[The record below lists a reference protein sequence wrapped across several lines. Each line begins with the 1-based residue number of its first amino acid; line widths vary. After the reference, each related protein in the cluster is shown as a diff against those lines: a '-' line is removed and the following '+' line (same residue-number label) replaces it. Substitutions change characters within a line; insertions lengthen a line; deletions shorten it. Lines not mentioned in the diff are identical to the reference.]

1 MSFKKNPPPV
11 RYTNA
16 AFPPLDE
23 RLCTPKAEPATDVES
38 VPSFGYTV
46 AFACRMETFRQY
58 VSPYLSLQ
66 LKKTEEEA
74 AIRQWD
80 EKPQGQHTY
89 VACDVRTAEEKSLA
103 VRWYSN
109 PSTML
114 AIDAVE
120 PHEACSVVVKEAFV
134 PVRPA
139 IRMGEQLGLPTE
151 GYLYHFLEGQLVSE
165 FRCMGDTYPRFQV
178 TQSRPEA
185 MYPEPA
191 VDRPLEY
198 ILALWQR
205 NGQVI
210 QDQYLLYSREAL
222 SDKAIQ
228 SVDTAFLQA
237 HGVRLDMDQIIPLTE
252 NSGQRKKHTVVEGE
266 TLSEVAEKHQLT
278 FETLLALNPY
288 WRGKETR
295 LTNGIKLY
303 LEPVGIYNH
312 GQDVSYPV
320 SAALLGDGVFAIEPS
335 KKRADFPVVQVAES
349 DGARLT
355 ALSPVRYALDACNA
369 QGQGLHPIPDT
380 ETFSG
385 GIFQADDTPYTL
397 RQLRDGWLYAL
408 SPVPDSESWT
418 LEEYKIEQGEFRRV
432 IGQTAEARQKAEPGR
447 PKTHILCVS
456 DRPYYLAYAVKRWTD
471 RICDYYLGNAEA
483 RDGWLRQVNLN
494 TSGAATHR
502 TDVADVECYVADVNA
517 QAQERF
523 AGTCAPLSGDVDRP
537 NDFIHIPPK
546 KTLASYTYQAPSAYV
561 QQIVALDD
569 PLADLSDL
577 FLALLEPVLITT
589 PDESTHRKVVVAE
602 AIRSMVRV
610 PIPKDKMPEI
620 QPEQWVEFESAL
632 DVCLEYEYQKVHLP
646 QLGSDNMMPQR
657 LKDLEACRQ
666 ASLKA
671 QATLEGMGFF
681 GVEEYVQDYTD
692 RRKAHS
698 QVNWDD
704 LDAFYKDYL
713 ASQSHAYAAIPGAFD
728 RLLTAIPKLGTE
740 PMHLGLDILY
750 SDHMG
755 YLMEL
760 FGEILPAL
768 NCSANDEAMQ
778 QKLADALIQEK
789 PDNLMALATSFFSAE
804 FYAKADELV
813 KESDVIDLQRE
824 SVPVTGVVA
833 GLNSVLGYGQAEAG
847 GLYQKTLS
855 MMVPISGLID
865 SATEAMKNIIG
876 MGYQKGY
883 FTYFGMMMNQGGFRA
898 GFNVAAMIWCIEQI
912 SQGKI
917 GMNPAFEGT
926 SRAYRQ
932 RLTGAALEWQSLENQ
947 LKRMPADSPNRA
959 ELKMKQ
965 EKMEARAGQMV
976 RQAPVLFESFNG
988 EKLQP
993 VNQFFDRVNQSLNRI
1008 GRMDFVVAFLN
1019 SMNVVVQQY
1028 TVEEAL
1034 SSNPNVDLNTQLH
1047 VVGFSTAWLMHA
1059 TSEIFR
1065 GLAFERVK
1073 QKPVMLEKKLNDLA
1087 LKSRN
1092 LDIRLLAK
1100 GYLQRSMLSGMLGVI
1115 AAGWEAYRTLLDAGK
1130 ADFRLEKGLLYL
1142 KSAVLFTQ
1150 SGVWGV
1156 LALNGARGLANRAVI
1171 GFVLQGWMVAAWF
1184 WLGIAYLVISI
1195 IINMLQKSPLEN
1207 WLRKSIWGKEPKGDW
1222 TAKAEYQALLQIL
1235 NQPQIQEIVK
1245 SCKQL
1250 PGKFASPYE
1259 PSPFTTLKQLKIT
1272 FPQQRPGQSVSV
1284 GVTVSGLR
1292 EQEGYLG
1299 YRKTTKVE
1307 AFTYQLTALDI
1318 ARGYW
1323 EYDVQKV
1330 PTLVLDVPIWI
1341 EAVDTIQIFAMVSN
1355 HNPFSETEKTA
1366 QYYKYQLNSQIKRDI
1381 EVMKDGK
1388 ASDMIGHQL
1397 FSVKIEES

>member
-1 MSFKKNPPPV
+1 MSFKNNHPPV
-11 RYTNA
+11 RYVNA

-23 RLCTPKAEPATDVES
+23 RLCNSKAEPVPDVE
-38 VPSFGYTV
+38 PAPGFGYTV

-80 EKPQGQHTY
+80 EKPQGHHTY
-89 VACDVRTAEEKSLA
+89 VACDVRAAEEKSLA

-109 PSTML
+109 PSSML
-114 AIDAVE
+114 VIDAVE
-120 PHEACSVVVKEAFV
+120 PHDACSAVVKEAFV

-151 GYLYHFLEGQLVSE
+151 GYLYHFLEGRLVSE

-222 SDKAIQ
+222 SDEAIQ
-228 SVDTAFLQA
+228 SMDTAFLQA
-237 HGVRLDMDQIIPLTE
+237 HGVRLDMHQMIPLTE
-252 NSGQRKKHTVVEGE
+252 NSGQRQKHTVAEGE
-266 TLSEVAEKHQLT
+266 TLSEIAEQHQITL
-278 FETLLALNPY
+278 ETLLALNPY
-288 WRGKETR
+288 WRGRETK
-295 LTNGIKLY
+295 LTIGSSLY

-320 SAALLGDGVFAIEPS
+320 SAALLGEGVFAIEPS
-335 KKRADFPVVQVAES
+335 KTRADFPVVQVAES
-349 DGARLT
+349 DGGRFT

-408 SPVPDSESWT
+408 SPVPDSETWT

-483 RDGWLRQVNLN
+483 RDCWLRQVNLN

-502 TDVADVECYVADVNA
+502 TDVAQVECYVADVNA

-546 KTLASYTYQAPSAYV
+546 KTLASYTYQAPSAYA

-577 FLALLEPVLITT
+577 YLALLEPVLTTT
-589 PDESTHRKVVVAE
+589 PDEPTHRKVVLAE

-620 QPEQWVEFESAL
+620 LPEQWVEFESAL

-657 LKDLEACRQ
+657 LKDLEAYRQ

-681 GVEEYVQDYTD
+681 GVEDYVQDYTD

-728 RLLTAIPKLGTE
+728 RLLSALPKLGTE

-760 FGEILPAL
+760 FGELLPAL
-768 NCSANDEAMQ
+768 NSSAHDETMQ
-778 QKLADALIQEK
+778 RKLADALIQEK
-789 PDNLMALATSFFSAE
+789 PDNLMALASSFFSAE
-804 FYAKADELV
+804 FYAKTDELV

-833 GLNSVLGYGQAEAG
+833 GLNSVLGYGLKSES
-847 GLYQKTLS
+847 GLYHLTLA
-855 MMVPISGLID
+855 MAVPLDGLIE
-865 SATEAMKNIIG
+865 SAIGALNKVTGQGFQRGCLTYQGIAMRKA
-876 MGYQKGY
+876 
-883 FTYFGMMMNQGGFRA
+883 GFRA
-898 GFNVAAMIWCIEQI
+898 GFNVAAMAWSLEQV

-932 RLTGAALEWQSLENQ
+932 RFTGAVLEWQSLENQ
-947 LKRMPADSPNRA
+947 LKRMPADSSNRA
-959 ELKMKQ
+959 SLELKQ
-965 EKMEARAGQMV
+965 QKMEARVGQMV
-976 RQAPVLFESFNG
+976 TEAPGVFESFNG
-988 EKLQP
+988 QDLRSYHGF
-993 VNQFFDRVNQSLNRI
+993 VDRASQGFSRI
-1008 GRMDFVVAFLN
+1008 GRLDFVVAFLN
-1019 SMNVVVQQY
+1019 AINVVAQQIAVAEILAS
-1028 TVEEAL
+1028 T
-1034 SSNPNVDLNTQLH
+1034 PNVDASTQLH

-1073 QKPVMLEKKLNDLA
+1073 QHSVLLNQRLNQIVSSGKGIDVKAIAQNYVKRSVMT
-1087 LKSRN
+1087 
-1092 LDIRLLAK
+1092 
-1100 GYLQRSMLSGMLGVI
+1100 GMLGVI
-1115 AAGWEAYRTLLDAGK
+1115 AAGWEAYRTFLDAGK
-1130 ADFRLEKGLLYL
+1130 ADFNLEKGLLYT
-1142 KSAVLFTQ
+1142 KSLILGVQGFT
-1150 SGVWGV
+1150 WGI
-1156 LALNGARGLANRAVI
+1156 LAIRGLISSANRLAI
-1171 GFVLQGWMVAAWF
+1171 GAVLQGWMVAAWL
-1184 WLGIAYLVISI
+1184 WLGIAYLVVSVLL
-1195 IINMLQKSPLEN
+1195 NMLQKSPLEN
-1207 WLRKSIWGKEPKGDW
+1207 WLRKSIWGKEPQGDW
-1222 TAKAEYQALLQIL
+1222 TATAEYQALLQIL
-1235 NQPQIQEIVK
+1235 NQPQIQGTVK
-1245 SCKQL
+1245 SFKQL
-1250 PGKFASPYE
+1250 PGTVASPYA
-1259 PSPFTTLKQLKIT
+1259 PLPYTFQQQLKIT
-1272 FPQQRPGQSVSV
+1272 FPQQRPGQCVSV

-1292 EQEGYLG
+1292 EREVYEGYH
-1299 YRKTTKVE
+1299 KVMKVD
-1307 AFTYQLTALDI
+1307 AFSYPLTALDI

-1323 EYDVQKV
+1323 EYDEHKV
-1330 PTLVLDVPIWI
+1330 PALVLDIPIWVERI
-1341 EAVDTIQIFAMVSN
+1341 DTIRVFATVN
-1355 HNPFSETEKTA
+1355 NRNPFAETA
-1366 QYYKYQLNSQIKRDI
+1366 QTAQHYQYQLHPQLKTETD
-1381 EVMKDGK
+1381 VMKDGK

-1397 FSVKIEES
+1397 FSVKIEEL